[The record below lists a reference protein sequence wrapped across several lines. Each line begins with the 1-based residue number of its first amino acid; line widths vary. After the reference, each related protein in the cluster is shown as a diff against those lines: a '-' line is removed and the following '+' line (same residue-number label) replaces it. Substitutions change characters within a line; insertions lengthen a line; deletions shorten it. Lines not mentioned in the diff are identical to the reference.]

1 MYLFLYPTTAD
12 DTAHREVF
20 HVHTIC
26 FFFYMDRQDHHA
38 HREPLSMFFV
48 AFGFDMFLFFSLVT
62 ILVRLF
68 FFFARLFFPLILTTF
83 LACQCLPAIDV
94 VYISSL
100 PHLYV
105 TDTAFLIFM
114 ARCKQ
119 VSTMPFSWSDSVDG
133 SRIVI
138 CPLFHAVFL
147 CSLLGSLTLVS
158 AVWA

>member
-1 MYLFLYPTTAD
+1 MSGSTLPDIHSRACRCIKIHIVYLFLYPTTAD

-68 FFFARLFFPLILTTF
+68 FFLLDFF
-83 LACQCLPAIDV
+83 
-94 VYISSL
+94 SL
-100 PHLYV
+100 S
-105 TDTAFLIFM
+105 F
-114 ARCKQ
+114 
-119 VSTMPFSWSDSVDG
+119 
-133 SRIVI
+133 
-138 CPLFHAVFL
+138 
-147 CSLLGSLTLVS
+147 
-158 AVWA
+158 